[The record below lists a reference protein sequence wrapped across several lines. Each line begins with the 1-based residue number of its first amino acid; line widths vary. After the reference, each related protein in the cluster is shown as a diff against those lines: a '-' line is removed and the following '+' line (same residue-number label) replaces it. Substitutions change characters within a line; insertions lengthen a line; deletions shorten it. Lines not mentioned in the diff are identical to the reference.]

1 VDITSEAGVQKFI
14 EKEEA
19 VPARQSALIA
29 INIRWLRQ
37 ALTVIAKLE
46 DIAYSTAPGELIPH
60 RAGAHFRHILEFYRS
75 FIDGLESLQI
85 DYDAR
90 QRDQAIEQNRAAASA
105 AIRNVIHFFERSDSL
120 RKESTVWVRMEDAD
134 PRDLDTSFMESS
146 ISRELQ
152 VLSSHTIHHFAI
164 IAITLR
170 FHGIEIDPEFG
181 MAPSTLRYLPA
192 KTTRPA
198 EAA

>member
-1 VDITSEAGVQKFI
+1 MDESI
-14 EKEEA
+14 EIDDA
-19 VPARQSALIA
+19 VRSRQSALIE

-37 ALTVIAKLE
+37 ALTLIAKLD

-60 RAGAHFRHILEFYRS
+60 RAGAHFRHILEFYRC
-75 FIDGLESLQI
+75 FLDGLESLRI

-90 QRDQAIEQNRAAASA
+90 RRDQAIEQNRAAASA
-105 AIRNVIHFFERSDSL
+105 AIRKIIRFFETSDSL
-120 RKESTVWVRMEDAD
+120 RKESTIWVRMEDAD
-134 PRDLDTSFMESS
+134 ASDVDTSFMESS

-170 FHGIEIDPEFG
+170 FYGIEMEPEFG
-181 MAPSTLRYLPA
+181 MAPSTLRYLA
-192 KTTRPA
+192 SKTPMPA

>member
-1 VDITSEAGVQKFI
+1 MQRFI

-19 VPARQSALIA
+19 VGARQSALIA

-37 ALTVIAKLE
+37 ALTLIAKLDNE
-46 DIAYSTAPGELIPH
+46 AYSAAPGELIPH
-60 RAGAHFRHILEFYRS
+60 RAGAHFRHILEFYRC
-75 FIDGLESLQI
+75 FINGLGSLQI

-105 AIRNVIHFFERSDSL
+105 AIRKIIHFFERSDSL
-120 RKESTVWVRMEDAD
+120 RRESTVWVRMEDAD
-134 PRDLDTSFMESS
+134 PRDLDTSFMKSS

-170 FHGIEIDPEFG
+170 FYGIEMDREFG
-181 MAPSTLRYLPA
+181 MAPSTLRYLA
-192 KTTRPA
+192 SKTTIPA